1 MFLKRIS
8 YNFLENITLGII
20 RLIQLLPDNNH
31 QLVSISMK
39 IPSSQKLRN
48 MLFPQQQIKGETQKI
63 LLILKVR
70 SVHIFYSMCEKVCLI
85 FKYKI
90 IDNIKAL
97 LLLIN
102 NINYSSKIYVQS
114 LKYLLHSTIKFVL
127 LLLNNILTFFQKT

>member
-1 MFLKRIS
+1 M
-8 YNFLENITLGII
+8 
-20 RLIQLLPDNNH
+20 
-31 QLVSISMK
+31 
-39 IPSSQKLRN
+39 
-48 MLFPQQQIKGETQKI
+48 
-63 LLILKVR
+63 ILKVR
-70 SVHIFYSMCEKVCLI
+70 WVHIFYSMCKKLCLI

-127 LLLNNILTFFQKT
+127 LLLNNILTFFQKTWDFKFLTYTYAFFDIVNVIRNTGFSYENEVYFRSQLRCEPILCNCGKCISIK